1 MLVRLHIVVAQGRGV
16 NMDNEVY
23 NAIIYPD
30 QIFVDV
36 DMNKVPVKDWLH
48 DIIVGAVKSAIKRG
62 EWILEYDEK
71 YDLDYYV
78 CSECG
83 YEPKNR
89 LYLTK
94 YCPNCGSEMK
104 EMKW

>member
-1 MLVRLHIVVAQGRGV
+1 MLVKWHIEVVQKRGTD
-16 NMDNEVY
+16 MDKELY
-23 NAIIYPD
+23 NCVIYPD

-36 DMNKVPVKDWLH
+36 GTRRVPIKVWLRN
-48 DIIVGAVKSAIKRG
+48 IIVDAIKDTTKHG
-62 EWILEYDEK
+62 EWILECDEK
-71 YDLDYYV
+71 LDIDYYV

-104 EMKW
+104 EIKW